1 MVSQVSGHVLLA
13 PLCLVWMEQSRYSH
27 GEQDWGV
34 TLTVIPPK
42 NLRTHYLQ
50 LSSTLYVFIALQWS
64 IKS

>member
-13 PLCLVWMEQSRYSH
+13 PLCLVEMEQSRCSH
-27 GEQDWGV
+27 GEQGWGV
-34 TLTVIPPK
+34 TLIVIPPK